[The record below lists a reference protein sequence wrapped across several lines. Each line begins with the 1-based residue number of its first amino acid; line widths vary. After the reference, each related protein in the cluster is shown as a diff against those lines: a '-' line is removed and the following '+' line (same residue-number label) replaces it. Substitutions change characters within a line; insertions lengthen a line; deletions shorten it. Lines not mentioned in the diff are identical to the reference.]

1 MVNLGWLRGSRHSL
15 ETVKVLEQPLDQAA
29 RSRMTTTCTGDGL
42 ASFRAIGRVLGLVML
57 LADLAAGGEVLLP
70 LR

>member
-15 ETVKVLEQPLDQAA
+15 ETVKVLEQPLDPG
-29 RSRMTTTCTGDGL
+29 STTRMTTACTGDGL

>member
-1 MVNLGWLRGSRHSL
+1 MVNLGWRAAAAIASRRSRSL
-15 ETVKVLEQPLDQAA
+15 SNHWIQAA
-29 RSRMTTTCTGDGL
+29 RSRMTTACTGDGL
-42 ASFRAIGRVLGLVML
+42 ASFRAIGRALDLVML

>member
-1 MVNLGWLRGSRHSL
+1 
-15 ETVKVLEQPLDQAA
+15 
-29 RSRMTTTCTGDGL
+29 MTTACAGDGL

>member
-15 ETVKVLEQPLDQAA
+15 ETVKVLEQPLDLG
-29 RSRMTTTCTGDGL
+29 STIRMTTACTGGGL
-42 ASFRAIGRVLGLVML
+42 ASFRAIVRVLGLAML

>member
-1 MVNLGWLRGSRHSL
+1 MVNSDGRAAAAIASRRSRSL
-15 ETVKVLEQPLDQAA
+15 SNHWIQAA
-29 RSRMTTTCTGDGL
+29 RSRMTTGCAGDG
-42 ASFRAIGRVLGLVML
+42 FGIIRAIGRVLGLVML

>member
-1 MVNLGWLRGSRHSL
+1 
-15 ETVKVLEQPLDQAA
+15 
-29 RSRMTTTCTGDGL
+29 MTTACTGDGL
-42 ASFRAIGRVLGLVML
+42 VLGLVML